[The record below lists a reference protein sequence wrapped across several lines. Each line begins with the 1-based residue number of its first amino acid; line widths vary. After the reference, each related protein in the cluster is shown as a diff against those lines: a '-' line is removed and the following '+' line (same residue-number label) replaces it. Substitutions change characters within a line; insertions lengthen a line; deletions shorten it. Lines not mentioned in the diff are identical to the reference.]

1 MDAELIDRIY
11 ESAVNTNA
19 WPNSLEG
26 VLARIGAASGEL
38 IIFEKQDVPPRWR
51 ATPHSREALTAWVAS
66 GDWQRSLMNRMMRQA
81 ARTGFLVTYDI
92 ITPEDLASDPS
103 PAYHRR
109 IGLHQ
114 QLFTPIPLPT
124 GEVAYFSFERLK
136 EDGRFPDTAPDFLNG
151 LLPHF
156 SRAALISARLGL
168 ERARAATDALEALGL
183 PAAVMSAGG
192 RVRSANTHF
201 SRRRDIFLDV
211 AFGGLAIADPDAN
224 MLFQKALI
232 EQAANSAAI
241 RSIPVSGREGRPPLV
256 IHIVP
261 LKRSAQDIFAS
272 ADLLIAATEAGSRNV
287 APDQTLLCALFDLT
301 PAEARFAAH
310 LAAGHTIAGTAALL
324 GITQK
329 TGRTYLERIF
339 IKTGRH
345 RQAALVALLKDIGR
359 TPV

>member
-1 MDAELIDRIY
+1 MEGEIIDQIY
-11 ESAVNTNA
+11 ESAFNTDI

-26 VLARIGAASGEL
+26 VLDRIGAASGEL

-51 ATPHSREALTAWVAS
+51 STPHSREALTAWVTS
-66 GDWQRSLMNRMMRQA
+66 GDWQRSLMNRMLRQA
-81 ARTGFLVTYDI
+81 TRTGFLVTYDI
-92 ITPEDLASDPS
+92 VTPEDLASDPS
-103 PAYHRR
+103 PKYHHR

-114 QLFTPIPLPT
+114 QLFTPVPLPT

-136 EDGRFPDTAPDFLNG
+136 RDGRFPDTAPDFLNH

-168 ERARAATDALEALGL
+168 QRAQAATDALEALGL

-192 RVRSANTHF
+192 RVRSTNTHF
-201 SRRRDIFLDV
+201 SRYRDIFLEV
-211 AFGGLAIADPDAN
+211 AFGGLAISDPAAN
-224 MLFQKALI
+224 TLFQNALV
-232 EQAANSAAI
+232 EQAASSAAI
-241 RSIPVSGREGRPPLV
+241 RSIPVSRREGRAPLV

-272 ADLLIAATEAGSRNV
+272 ADLLIAATEAGGRDV

-301 PAEARFAAH
+301 PAEARFAAL
-310 LAAGHTIAGTAALL
+310 LAAGHNVAGIAALL

-339 IKTGRH
+339 SKTGRH
-345 RQAALVALLKDIGR
+345 RQAELVALLRDIGR